1 MLKVLIADD
10 EKKIGLLIKKLI
22 LWDELS
28 MECMD
33 IVQDGEAAL
42 RTILKDHPDIVITDI
57 RMPGLSGLE
66 LIERVTDEL
75 KEDAPHFIVISGYR
89 YFEYARKV
97 IKYGVEDYLL
107 KPIEEDEL
115 NNVLR
120 KIRDSIETDEAR
132 EEKLDKMTEVIE
144 GSRGTL
150 HHAFLNYLMEN
161 DDASGEDKAEA
172 ISDVNKNF
180 GLNFKNEIF
189 QAISVKFFRKNSR
202 EEGLD
207 AWKEQLELIER
218 KVAELLEAV
227 YKDRTLDMAV
237 AVRKHFSVTA
247 VLNYEQS
254 RRSDMELGTERFIE
268 RLREYISDYATCD
281 ICVAISDEYSD
292 FSMLQ
297 NAVRMTEELQC
308 MTVFGGS
315 KMVFRSLDI
324 KRGARICS
332 EDIINECHKALSHA
346 MEIRDGEKVSY
357 EIATSFHLA
366 DEKNAFGSEYYEL
379 ARGIAGI
386 MAETF
391 FDDPEEQRETREQS
405 FNEICSRRT
414 RQELQDYLQFLFTD
428 LSRKARERKDESR
441 NRPVAVVTKYINSHY
456 AEKITL
462 EDMAEM
468 AGFTATYF
476 SELFR
481 ETTGTTF
488 SAYLNN
494 IRMEEAKRLLRDT
507 DEPVYMVAE
516 KTGYKDPKFFSRQFR
531 KSVGVKPADYRKI
544 YY

>member
-1 MLKVLIADD
+1 
-10 EKKIGLLIKKLI
+10 
-22 LWDELS
+22 
-28 MECMD
+28 
-33 IVQDGEAAL
+33 
-42 RTILKDHPDIVITDI
+42 
-57 RMPGLSGLE
+57 
-66 LIERVTDEL
+66 
-75 KEDAPHFIVISGYR
+75 
-89 YFEYARKV
+89 
-97 IKYGVEDYLL
+97 
-107 KPIEEDEL
+107 
-115 NNVLR
+115 
-120 KIRDSIETDEAR
+120 
-132 EEKLDKMTEVIE
+132 
-144 GSRGTL
+144 
-150 HHAFLNYLMEN
+150 
-161 DDASGEDKAEA
+161 
-172 ISDVNKNF
+172 
-180 GLNFKNEIF
+180 
-189 QAISVKFFRKNSR
+189 
-202 EEGLD
+202 
-207 AWKEQLELIER
+207 
-218 KVAELLEAV
+218 
-227 YKDRTLDMAV
+227 
-237 AVRKHFSVTA
+237 
-247 VLNYEQS
+247 
-254 RRSDMELGTERFIE
+254 
-268 RLREYISDYATCD
+268 
-281 ICVAISDEYSD
+281 
-292 FSMLQ
+292 
-297 NAVRMTEELQC
+297 
-308 MTVFGGS
+308 
-315 KMVFRSLDI
+315 MVFRSLDI

-332 EDIINECHKALSHA
+332 EDIINECRNALSHA

-357 EIATSFHLA
+357 EIAAGFHLA